1 MIGDLRLQIRLSLL
15 IAVGLTLH
23 VFEAFL
29 PGLPWQK
36 PGLAN
41 LVTLLA
47 LFQFGFRAAL
57 LVATMRI
64 ILGALVLGTLFNPV
78 FIIGLS
84 SGLVATIVMAAVHHA
99 APRCFTIVG
108 ISLLGAFVHSLAQIA
123 VAGLIVVQS
132 FRILYLLPIMLLS
145 SVFSGSL
152 VGFFAHFIL
161 IKVKNLDVKGS
172 QS

>member
-1 MIGDLRLQIRLSLL
+1 MSGDLRLQIRLSLL

-23 VFEAFL
+23 IFEAFL

-47 LFQFGFRAAL
+47 LFQFGFREAL

-64 ILGALVLGTLFNPV
+64 ILGALVLGTMLNPV
-78 FIIGLS
+78 FVIGLT
-84 SGLVATIVMAAVHHA
+84 SGVAATIAMALVHRA
-99 APRCFTIVG
+99 APRSLTVVG
-108 ISLLGAFVHSLAQIA
+108 VSLVGAFVHSMMQIV
-123 VAGLIVVQS
+123 VAGLVVIHS

-145 SVFSGSL
+145 SIFSGFL

-161 IKVKNLDVKGS
+161 MKVKNLDVRGS
-172 QS
+172 K